1 MTLLQIKPSQ
11 GKSHDQINTR
21 LRYVFLTELPE
32 MGRLSLF
39 LEAVRSLFFR
49 TFQFRFKQSIKVS
62 VFKISVSLFFVGTER
77 VS

>member
-1 MTLLQIKPSQ
+1 
-11 GKSHDQINTR
+11 
-21 LRYVFLTELPE
+21 

-77 VS
+77 VSYQDIKVSKKVSTISKQVLRNESFPFG